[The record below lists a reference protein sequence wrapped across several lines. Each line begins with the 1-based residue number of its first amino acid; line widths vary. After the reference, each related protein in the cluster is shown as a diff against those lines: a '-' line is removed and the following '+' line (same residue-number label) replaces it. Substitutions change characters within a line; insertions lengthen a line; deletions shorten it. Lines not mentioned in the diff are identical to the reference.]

1 MTFSISHSLH
11 APITSVTI
19 KMMVSADVVEKY
31 QTLMRHNPH
40 SQVFAPLADAY
51 LERDLDIQAE
61 ELLVQGTQRHPLF
74 TSGFVILGK
83 AKLKLKK
90 FEDAELALRKALELS
105 PQNILAHQLLGDTY
119 LSLKKPFD
127 ALKSYKMVLF
137 LNPYSAKAKQAI
149 EKLET
154 ASALEFEEDTFS
166 MAKLSDLKKVEKNL
180 QATTG
185 VTQESHQ
192 EKSRKRL
199 LQLVDAFLVRGD
211 YKESL
216 DLLLEMRT
224 EFGTHAEIEA
234 RIQKT
239 QNKLSPAKAKAV
251 AVTAEPRGLAE
262 RIAKE
267 KKIRKLYDML
277 RAVRSHQM
285 SSTP

>member
-1 MTFSISHSLH
+1 M
-11 APITSVTI
+11 

-51 LERDLDIQAE
+51 LERGLDLQAE
-61 ELLVQGTQRHPLF
+61 ELLMQGTQRHPLF

-83 AKLKLKK
+83 AKLKMKK
-90 FEDAELALRKALELS
+90 FEEAEVALRKALELS

-119 LSLKKPFD
+119 LALKKPFD

-149 EKLET
+149 DKLET

-166 MAKLSDLKKVEKNL
+166 MAKLSDLKKIEKNYSPPVKES
-180 QATTG
+180 TS
-185 VTQESHQ
+185 ESHK

-224 EFGTHAEIEA
+224 EFGNHSDIET
-234 RIQKT
+234 RITKAQSKNT
-239 QNKLSPAKAKAV
+239 SQNVAKEVANKA
-251 AVTAEPRGLAE
+251 PRGLAE

-267 KKIRKLYDML
+267 KKEIKIRKLYDML
-277 RAVRSHQM
+277 RAVRAQQM
-285 SSTP
+285 SSTS